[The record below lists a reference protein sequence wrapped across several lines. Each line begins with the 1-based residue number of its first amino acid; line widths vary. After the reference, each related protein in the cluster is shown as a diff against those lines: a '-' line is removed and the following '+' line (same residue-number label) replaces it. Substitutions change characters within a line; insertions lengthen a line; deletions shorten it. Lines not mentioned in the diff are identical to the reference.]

1 MKRSRKIILL
11 ILVAACF
18 VILYVSLVRPEMK
31 YRQALQKY
39 KPGVT
44 AETIEHDYGV
54 HLDLRSSGNILP
66 YAPPDQKK
74 PSHPSLLLSPEA
86 ALTADEAMQT
96 MKAQRMERLGL
107 AKFVNRDRDVWRHTL
122 KGAWL
127 QYYRGFRTQL
137 AEGKMQRDRITLKRP
152 GQN

>member
-66 YAPPDQKK
+66 YAPPDEKKHRHPAYDASIPQEYVVVSFNSDREVIEVTKLTPLRGIQK
-74 PSHPSLLLSPEA
+74 LF
-86 ALTADEAMQT
+86 
-96 MKAQRMERLGL
+96 GL
-107 AKFVNRDRDVWRHTL
+107 
-122 KGAWL
+122 
-127 QYYRGFRTQL
+127 
-137 AEGKMQRDRITLKRP
+137 
-152 GQN
+152 